1 MRDLSPLTKC
11 NKGVWSDQNLTEW
24 AQGGGVEP
32 FDAACINP
40 ASMDLRVGNLIRTP
54 YSLWSSFSRT
64 ELLELIECGGINQI
78 PKWSEPIEFESFW
91 LMPQGKGDSFVLCH
105 SLEFVSIPD
114 DSIALL
120 FSKSSTGRVGLEH
133 LHAGLGDSS
142 FNGQWVFELHN
153 VAPWPIELVAGK
165 RVMQEV
171 HIKMT
176 GKPLKGYDITG
187 RYQGQ
192 TGPTPAR

>member
-1 MRDLSPLTKC
+1 MRDLEPLTKC
-11 NKGVWSDQNLTEW
+11 NKGVWNDKNLAEW
-24 AQGGGVEP
+24 ANGGGVQP

-40 ASMDLRVGNLIRTP
+40 ASMDLRMGNLIRVPNPAWYGFDARTLQLMIAGGTINKIP
-54 YSLWSSFSRT
+54 Y
-64 ELLELIECGGINQI
+64 
-78 PKWSEPIEFESFW
+78 WSEPVEFDSFW

-120 FSKSSTGRVGLEH
+120 FSKSSTGRVGLDH

-142 FNGQWVFELHN
+142 FRGNWVFELHN

-176 GKPLKGYDITG
+176 NRPLKGYDVTG
-187 RYQGQ
+187 RYQNQ